1 MMLEQISGPS
11 DTSEGPSAT
20 KKSIVIQRRKYD
32 GIDDDDD
39 DDDSDLI

>member
-1 MMLEQISGPS
+1 MLEQISGPA
-11 DTSEGPSAT
+11 DSEGTKSGA

-39 DDDSDLI
+39 EDDSDLI